1 MTKKKLIKKLE
12 DAEKSGFVENFD
24 RESFLNQLRKSTIDL
39 FNPPPKLNYNI
50 MIKDIDFNKFDNPYI
65 QVIWEDYAENFTQEK
80 IKSVRHYFQKKYN
93 TTNVN
98 VITKTK
104 TVDVI
109 NQNVDVSFNIL
120 DKNYQY
126 ELVKSFLVNK
136 NIINL
141 TEDIFNLDKIVDNK
155 LLLEDNELAPFK
167 KWYIKNI
174 EFSNFLS
181 YGENQKIDFDKCNG
195 ISVVES
201 TPSNFGGKTVLTV
214 DLLLFLFFNE
224 TTKTTKAEEIFNRFT
239 NKDKVFVKGEI
250 IIDGDEYVI
259 VRNIERKKK
268 KDETWNVKTELDF
281 FKKLSDGSLQNFTGE
296 QRRETENFIK
306 TSIGSKEDFLMTILT
321 TATNLE
327 ELIDS
332 KPTARGQVLSRFMGL
347 DFLKKKEEIG
357 KEIYSEFSKSMLSN
371 IYSSEKL
378 KTDNDGYEVKIS
390 ELEKDNITQ
399 QDNLIDVQNRIIK
412 GQEYRDGLLK
422 SKHTDIDIEISKIN
436 PEQVESEIIGL
447 KTQKQSVERQL
458 KELKVVEPT
467 EFYSEQEHD
476 KLKDE
481 HKVLYKKI
489 VQLEQSIKS
498 IENLKSS
505 VDGGI
510 KCEHCGIELMMASIT
525 QNKISELDGYVSQKN
540 DTEKVMSDLINK
552 ESRYTQLKKEFDE
565 YEKNKLIKEKYEL
578 TIEGFGMKIKGLKDK
593 LDKFNLLQDKISTNN
608 KIETQLIKA
617 NLRLDELNREK
628 SSVQRIIDSNNYQ
641 INSLKDKIEQNNQ
654 MIVKIKEESEKERI
668 YKLYLEIFGKNG
680 ISKQIMKT
688 MIPMLNTEL
697 QRLLEDSCHFRLE
710 ININDKNE
718 VEFLM
723 IDNNTQVEKLMSS
736 GSGYERTVAS
746 LALRAVL
753 SKICSLPKP
762 NIIVFDEVFGKISNE
777 NLEMVGEF
785 FTKIKNYFE
794 KIFVI
799 THNPLVSNWA
809 DNVVKITKE
818 NNISSVKQ

>member
-1 MTKKKLIKKLE
+1 LY
-12 DAEKSGFVENFD
+12 G
-24 RESFLNQLRKSTIDL
+24 RTI
-39 FNPPPKLNYNI
+39 
-50 MIKDIDFNKFDNPYI
+50 
-65 QVIWEDYAENFTQEK
+65 
-80 IKSVRHYFQKKYN
+80 
-93 TTNVN
+93 TNVN

-104 TVDVI
+104 SSEVTT
-109 NQNVDVSFNIL
+109 QTVDVSFNIL

-126 ELVKSFLVNK
+126 ELVKSFLENK
-136 NIINL
+136 NLTNL
-141 TEDIFNLDKIVDNK
+141 TESILNLDKAVDSR
-155 LLLEDNELAPFK
+155 LLLNESEITPFK
-167 KWYIKNI
+167 RWYIKNI

-181 YGENQKIDFDKCNG
+181 YGENQKIDFEKCNG

-201 TPSNFGGKTVLTV
+201 NPPNFGGKTVLTV

-224 TTKTTKAEEIFNRFT
+224 TTKTSKAEEVFNRFSS
-239 NKDKVFVKGEI
+239 KDKVYVKGEI

-268 KDETWNVKTELDF
+268 KDGEWNVKTELDF
-281 FKKLSDGSLQNFTGE
+281 FKKLSDGTLQNFTGE
-296 QRRETENFIK
+296 QRRETESFIK
-306 TSIGSKEDFLMTILT
+306 TSIGTKEDFLMTILT

-347 DFLKKKEEIG
+347 DFIKKKEDTA

-371 IYSSEKL
+371 VYSSEKL
-378 KTDNDGYEVKIS
+378 KSDNDGYKERI
-390 ELEKDNITQ
+390 EQLQTENITQ
-399 QDNLIDVQNRIIK
+399 QNNLIDVQNRIIK
-412 GQEYRDGLLK
+412 GQEYRDSLLK
-422 SKHTDIDIEISKIN
+422 SKHTDIDIEISNIV
-436 PEQVESEIIGL
+436 PERIESEIIGI
-447 KTQKQSVERQL
+447 KTQKQSVEKQL

-476 KLKDE
+476 WLKDE
-481 HKVLYKKI
+481 HKHYYKKI
-489 VQLEQSIKS
+489 VQVEQNIKS
-498 IENLKSS
+498 IESLKSS

-525 QNKISELDGYVSQKN
+525 QSKIAELEGYISQK
-540 DTEKVMSDLINK
+540 TEYEAEMNNIIIREAKYVL
-552 ESRYTQLKKEFDE
+552 LKKEFDE

-578 TIEGFGMKIKGLKDK
+578 TIEGYVMKIKGLEDK
-593 LDKFNLLQDKISTNN
+593 LEKFNLLQDKISTNN

-617 NLRLDELNREK
+617 NLRLDELDREK
-628 SSVQRIIDSNNYQ
+628 TSVQRILDSNNYQ
-641 INSLKDKIEQNNQ
+641 IQSLKDKIEQNLQ
-654 MIVKIKEESEKERI
+654 MIEKIKVEAEKERI
-668 YKLYLEIFGKNG
+668 YKVYLEIYGKNG
-680 ISKQIMKT
+680 ISKMIMKT
-688 MIPMLNTEL
+688 MIPMLNSEL
-697 QRLLEDSCHFRLE
+697 QRLLEDSSHFRLE

-718 VEFLM
+718 VEFVM

-736 GSGYERTVAS
+736 GSGYERTIAS

-753 SKICSLPKP
+753 TKICSLPKP
-762 NIIVFDEVFGKISNE
+762 NIVVMDEVFGKISNE

-809 DNVVKITKE
+809 DNIIKITKE
-818 NNISSVKQ
+818 NNISSVSQ